1 MCLRAL
7 GNLNHRN
14 QRYVFCFAGLAA
26 AGIATACAVFFGIA
40 AFALT
45 ATDPSPP
52 HHHRPHHHRHRQGLT
67 LLMFPALPVAGAW
80 EVGQWNEILNDR
92 LSKWL
97 SVCFAWSF
105 MSLPSFLYAPN
116 SFNLC
121 VCLNKLDYQCA
132 PSEIVARLS
141 EYGLLRGGGRGRGKW
156 FQNANPS
163 HRIFVLLVSRGL
175 YTAGGRLDSALRNLS
190 TLSTPV
196 PPSVSK
202 P

>member
-1 MCLRAL
+1 MFCWLSCSW
-7 GNLNHRN
+7 HRDG
-14 QRYVFCFAGLAA
+14 VC
-26 AGIATACAVFFGIA
+26 GIFW
-40 AFALT
+40 
-45 ATDPSPP
+45 
-52 HHHRPHHHRHRQGLT
+52 HRRVRPHRHRPLT
-67 LLMFPALPVAGAW
+67 TTPPPTPSPSPSPGPHAADVSALPVAGAW